1 MRSFWSDP
9 YLWIHL
15 AGLASLP
22 LWLELCWLGL
32 AAGDPVLPFW
42 LELSLVA
49 AIGIVPIFWM
59 QWQRPFYIFSLIGVA
74 LKPAQLTEDQ
84 RRLLTLF
91 KSQRN
96 RWLAIAPAIITFF
109 ALRQLYYL
117 APIATPV
124 TPFAA
129 EARWLGL
136 LVAAI
141 AFLGVNLFLQ
151 VPVSVFSVMLTGEST
166 FAATAPYP
174 LEPIRSDFTVLG
186 IPVNQILPPVIA
198 APTPEPVAA
207 EASLGVPTP
216 AATECP
222 VSQTTAEI
230 VAEKSEAEA
239 AEEEFTES
247 EMATPIPDTELERKA
262 DDTSTE
268 PTTPEEDQEVD
279 LWDEEP
285 AIASEASSESE
296 PVVDLEEPVSSE
308 AMIHAEQVTALKD
321 IANEPISQPEAIAD
335 RVESGSSEAIVQPE
349 DLTPVEAIVDAE
361 APAAAEVVVASETE
375 TISHAA
381 TPIPSEAVDNS
392 ATIADSE
399 EPIDPVDPSSYAPI
413 ADSEASITS
422 ASTPDSEP
430 SAESEA
436 TTDSEP
442 ITDSAATIHSDAIAG
457 TTASTDSETSI
468 DVETL
473 NPDMVAAAPP
483 ESPALN
489 PDPLPSTHQDPE
501 NPKE

>member
-42 LELSLVA
+42 LELLLVA

-117 APIATPV
+117 APIANPV

-174 LEPIRSDFTVLG
+174 LEAIRSDFTAVG

-198 APTPEPVAA
+198 ASAPETVAA
-207 EASLGVPTP
+207 EANLGATP
-216 AATECP
+216 AETEPP
-222 VSQTTAEI
+222 VSETAAEI
-230 VAEKSEAEA
+230 SAEKSEAEA
-239 AEEEFTES
+239 AEEWFAES
-247 EMATPIPDTELERKA
+247 ETATPIPDTELERKT
-262 DDTSTE
+262 DDTAPE
-268 PTTPEEDQEVD
+268 ATTTEEDQEVD
-279 LWDEEP
+279 FWDEEP
-285 AIASEASSESE
+285 AIASEASGESE

-308 AMIHAEQVTALKD
+308 AMVHSEQVAALED
-321 IANEPISQPEAIAD
+321 LANEPISQPEAIAD
-335 RVESGSSEAIVQPE
+335 AAESVPSEAVVQPE
-349 DLTPVEAIVDAE
+349 DLTPVEAIVDAA

-375 TISHAA
+375 TINHAA

-392 ATIADSE
+392 AAISDSE
-399 EPIDPVDPSSYAPI
+399 ELIDPGDPSSSAPI
-413 ADSEASITS
+413 ADAEASITS

-430 SAESEA
+430 NAESEA
-436 TTDSEP
+436 TPDSEP
-442 ITDSAATIHSDAIAG
+442 VTDSAATIHSDAIAN
-457 TTASTDSETSI
+457 TTASTASETSI

-473 NPDMVAAAPP
+473 NPDMVAAAPT
-483 ESPALN
+483 ESPAPN

-501 NPKE
+501 DHKE

>member
-15 AGLASLP
+15 AGLATLP

-42 LELSLVA
+42 LELLLVA

-117 APIATPV
+117 APIANPV

-174 LEPIRSDFTVLG
+174 LEAIRSDFTAVG

-198 APTPEPVAA
+198 ASAPETVAA
-207 EASLGVPTP
+207 EANLGATP
-216 AATECP
+216 AETEPP
-222 VSQTTAEI
+222 VSETA
-230 VAEKSEAEA
+230 AEKSEAEA
-239 AEEEFTES
+239 AEEWFAES
-247 EMATPIPDTELERKA
+247 ETATPIPDTELERKT
-262 DDTSTE
+262 DDIASE
-268 PTTPEEDQEVD
+268 PTTTEEDQEVD

-285 AIASEASSESE
+285 AIASEASGESAS
-296 PVVDLEEPVSSE
+296 VVDLEEPVSSE
-308 AMIHAEQVTALKD
+308 AMVHSEQVAALED
-321 IANEPISQPEAIAD
+321 LANEPISQPEAIAD
-335 RVESGSSEAIVQPE
+335 AAESVPSEAVVQPE
-349 DLTPVEAIVDAE
+349 DLTPVEAIVDAA

-392 ATIADSE
+392 AAIADSE
-399 EPIDPVDPSSYAPI
+399 EPIDPGDPSGSAPI
-413 ADSEASITS
+413 ADSEALITS

-436 TTDSEP
+436 TPDSEP
-442 ITDSAATIHSDAIAG
+442 ITDTAATIHSDAIAN
-457 TTASTDSETSI
+457 TTASTASETSI

-473 NPDMVAAAPP
+473 NPDMVAAAPT

-501 NPKE
+501 DHKE